1 MLIETMSFRSPVR
14 ASHCRGGAT
23 VAVVLVLGIVAA
35 LVAIAWG
42 FGTIGGQDDQAG
54 DGPGSDDPQWHI
66 VTRRSFEVTV
76 TANGELDARNKLYV
90 KNEVEGKTAII
101 DIVDEGTRVSKDD
114 VLVRLADDQLKKD
127 IQDTAELV
135 QKADAEKK
143 ATEQDLAIE
152 KSEAESAK
160 RAEEVKLALAELSLS
175 EWREGTVKKKQLELN
190 LAVVKAQD
198 NLKIA
203 RRNAE
208 ESKKLFDAKFI
219 SEGEYDDDQLK
230 LKEAISAEETA
241 KVNLEAYTLYTLKQ
255 EQKKF
260 ESDVTE
266 AKAALDRAIR
276 KNASKIARA
285 TATYEAAVN
294 TLETRQEK
302 LAKLKQ
308 QLAACTMRA
317 PGDGVVVY
325 ATSIGSNRYRRSEP
339 IGKNRDVLFNENLIV
354 LPDTS
359 HMVAILKVNESR
371 MPDIEVGQKVVVN
384 IDAMRGRPIE
394 GIVWQKATMADETSF
409 WNPDV
414 RTYEVRVDLP
424 ALEMP
429 APTQVTAV
437 AAGVPPPDAKPSTPS
452 GGKPGEPRAP
462 RGKNGAGKKN
472 GGGESPQAV
481 VALNPGMRCSGQI
494 SIEQVDN
501 VIAVPV
507 HAVFSEGRERYA
519 YVAGEQ
525 GLYRKQPVQI
535 GKSNETYVEIR
546 KGLQE
551 GARVLLRRP
560 AGSEVQAEK
569 DGKKASDKASEGNGG
584 KPPEFPS
591 KTPRNPEK
599 PAPGNSPATTTGKS
613 I

>member
-1 MLIETMSFRSPVR
+1 MLRTPR
-14 ASHCRGGAT
+14 HRGGAA
-23 VAVVLVLGIVAA
+23 VAVVLVIGIVAG
-35 LVAIAWG
+35 LVALAWG
-42 FGTIGGQDDQAG
+42 FGKIGGGVQDSSANASAG
-54 DGPGSDDPQWHI
+54 EDPQWHV

-90 KNEVEGKTAII
+90 KNEVEGKTTII

-114 VLVRLADDQLKKD
+114 VLVRLADDELKKQ
-127 IQDTAELV
+127 IQDTEELV
-135 QKADAEKK
+135 QKADADKK

-152 KSEAESAK
+152 RSEAESAK

-241 KVNLEAYTLYTLKQ
+241 KVNLEAYSQYTLKQ

-266 AKAALDRAIR
+266 AMAALERAIR

-285 TATYEAAVN
+285 TATFEAAAN

-317 PGDGVVVY
+317 PGDGIVVY

-354 LPDTS
+354 LPDPS

-371 MPDIEVGQKVVVN
+371 MPDIEIGQKVVVN

-394 GIVWQKATMADETSF
+394 GVVWQKATMADETSF

-424 ALEMP
+424 ALVQP
-429 APTQVTAV
+429 PPTQVTAV
-437 AAGVPPPDAKPSTPS
+437 AAGVPDASDKSAP
-452 GGKPGEPRAP
+452 GGKSEDPRSP
-462 RGKNGAGKKN
+462 RGKNGRGKKKD
-472 GGGESPQAV
+472 GGTDAPPV

-507 HAVFSEGRERYA
+507 HAVFSEGRERFA

-525 GLYRKQPVQI
+525 GLFRKQSVQI

-546 KGLQE
+546 QGLSE
-551 GARVLLRRP
+551 GDRVLLRRP
-560 AGSEVQAEK
+560 SGGEVQPEK
-569 DGKKASDKASEGNGG
+569 DGAKKGPKSVEESNGKPDASGKPSRPQAAPATGQPRGSGG
-584 KPPEFPS
+584 K
-591 KTPRNPEK
+591 
-599 PAPGNSPATTTGKS
+599 A